1 MKKDSLIVCFIVIFI
16 LTLIVTISII
26 DINNKSTLT
35 CIRENKDK
43 VVFKVDDYKIT
54 DMILNDKKMSK
65 KQIIEY
71 CSLEGSKCYH
81 FSYSSVLSNKKS
93 SVEKRQDFL
102 DKIKEFEEY
111 ESEFY
116 SECHIGK

>member
-1 MKKDSLIVCFIVIFI
+1 MKKNSLIVCFIVIFI
-16 LTLIVTISII
+16 LTLIVVINVI

-43 VVFKVDDYKIT
+43 VVFRVDDRKIT
-54 DMILNDKKMSK
+54 KITLNGKNMSK

-81 FSYSSVLSNKKS
+81 FSYSSVLSNKRS

-102 DKIKEFEEY
+102 DKIKEFEEH